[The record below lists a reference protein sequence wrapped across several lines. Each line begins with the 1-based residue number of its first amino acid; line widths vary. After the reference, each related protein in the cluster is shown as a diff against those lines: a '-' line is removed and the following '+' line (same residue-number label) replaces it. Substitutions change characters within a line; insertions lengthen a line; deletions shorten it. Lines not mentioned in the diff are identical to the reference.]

1 MYTECQGRRLGAASG
16 RRLIGAVHAWAVEL
30 GLDLLH
36 ALLQP
41 LSFRSDYRHRDRA
54 RVVGVVVA
62 RGVLTID
69 GPVSPVSGRHTRTVP
84 SAAETSTPLASS
96 DEFRC
101 VKLEVWGFV

>member
-1 MYTECQGRRLGAASG
+1 MYTESQGRRLGAASG

-62 RGVLTID
+62 RGVLAID
-69 GPVSPVSGRHTRTVP
+69 GSVSPVSG
-84 SAAETSTPLASS
+84 PLR
-96 DEFRC
+96 EFGQDAVGECSERSC
-101 VKLEVWGFV
+101 SG